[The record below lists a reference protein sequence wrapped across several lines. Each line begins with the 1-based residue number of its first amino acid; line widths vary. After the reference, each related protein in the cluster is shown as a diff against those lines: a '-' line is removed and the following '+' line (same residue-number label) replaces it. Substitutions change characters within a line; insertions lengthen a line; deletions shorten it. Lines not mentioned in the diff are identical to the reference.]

1 LLQLILGGQAKMTN
15 LKTEESLLRKLRRA
29 ATQVPTAEELEKQ
42 RVSFV
47 MGSLGR
53 KSTATRAQVEEMLA
67 KQEGKKRA

>member
-1 LLQLILGGQAKMTN
+1 MTD
-15 LKTEESLLRKLRRA
+15 LKTDESLLKKLRD
-29 ATQVPTAEELEKQ
+29 ATTRVPTAEELEKQ

-53 KSTATRAQVEEMLA
+53 QSTATRAQVEEMLA

>member
-1 LLQLILGGQAKMTN
+1 MTE
-15 LKTEESLLRKLRRA
+15 LKTSKSLLEALRKSTTR
-29 ATQVPTAEELEKQ
+29 VPTAEELEKQ

-53 KSTATRAQVEEMLA
+53 KSTATRSQVQEMLA

>member
-1 LLQLILGGQAKMTN
+1 MTE
-15 LKTEESLLRKLRRA
+15 LKTNEDLLKALRNS
-29 ATQVPTAEELEKQ
+29 ATRVPTAEELEKQ

-53 KSTATRAQVEEMLA
+53 KSTATRSQVQEMLA

>member
-1 LLQLILGGQAKMTN
+1 MTD
-15 LKTEESLLRKLRRA
+15 LKTNESLLEALKRSTTR
-29 ATQVPTAEELEKQ
+29 VPTAEELEKQ

-53 KSTATRAQVEEMLA
+53 KSTATRSQVQDMLA

>member
-1 LLQLILGGQAKMTN
+1 MTE
-15 LKTEESLLRKLRRA
+15 LKTDESLLNALRSA
-29 ATQVPTAEELEKQ
+29 AKRVPSAEELEQQ

-53 KSTATRAQVEEMLA
+53 KSTTTRAQVEEMLA